1 MAGSQAVIAKMWSW
15 ATLKRA
21 GCEAVSL
28 VASSNAVNYAKTNYR
43 WQPRTGYAH
52 GSIHGG
58 FFWESP
64 TVLKAYV
71 AHSAEYGIY
80 LELANDR
87 HYAILEEAI
96 SEVQDSWFNGI
107 KKVMDH

>member
-1 MAGSQAVIAKMWSW
+1 MSGSANVIKNMWSW

-28 VASSNAVNYAKTNYR
+28 VASTNAVNYAKTNYR
-43 WQPRTGYAH
+43 WIPRTGYAH

-71 AHSAEYGIY
+71 AHSASYGIF

-87 HYAILEEAI
+87 HYAILELSLIHI
-96 SEVQDSWFNGI
+96 SE
-107 KKVMDH
+107 